1 MNTLIEAHNS
11 KTQRLSSISSSRR
24 SVELDFF
31 TEASNNYRSYIMGN
45 VAYNPN
51 ENLSLTEI
59 IKKDFI
65 EEAQDPKTGIIA
77 KQTEFTIAR
86 FEKQLAQMQG
96 NTKTAIL
103 KSGVTLEGSGLNI
116 LRYNTE
122 QAEIEKDT
130 LDYNSKV
137 AEYQK
142 IEQANFARMQGT
154 IARQEGRIAALGY
167 YAQAGTSL
175 LKGFG

>member
-1 MNTLIEAHNS
+1 MSWVTAITSVAAARQASATGKFN
-11 KTQRLSSISSSRR
+11 QRVAERNASIL
-24 SVELDFF
+24 EY
-31 TEASNNYRSYIMGN
+31 EK
-45 VAYNPN
+45 
-51 ENLSLTEI
+51 E
-59 IKKDFI
+59 K
-65 EEAQDPKTGIIA
+65 IA

-86 FEKQLAQMQG
+86 FEKQFAQMQG

-122 QAEIEKDT
+122 QAEIEKDI

-137 AEYQK
+137 AQYQK

-154 IARQEGRIAALGY
+154 IARQEGRTAALGY
-167 YAQAGTSL
+167 YGKAAESFGKTDVGQSL

>member
-1 MNTLIEAHNS
+1 MSWVTAITSVAAARQASATGKFN
-11 KTQRLSSISSSRR
+11 QRVAERHASIL
-24 SVELDFF
+24 EY
-31 TEASNNYRSYIMGN
+31 EK
-45 VAYNPN
+45 
-51 ENLSLTEI
+51 E
-59 IKKDFI
+59 K
-65 EEAQDPKTGIIA
+65 IA

-86 FEKQLAQMQG
+86 FEKQFAQMQG

-122 QAEIEKDT
+122 QAEIEKDI

-137 AEYQK
+137 AQYQK

-154 IARQEGRIAALGY
+154 IARQEGRTAALGY
-167 YAQAGTSL
+167 YGKAAESFGKTDVGQSL